1 MSYGDRMSSTRDH
14 SDDAA
19 AYVLGALAP
28 DEAEPFTEHLETCA
42 TCREEVAELRQ
53 VVDVLPI
60 AAPQHPVPRGL
71 RRRVLRVVRDDTSR
85 STAVVPLRRRWSL
98 VGGRARR
105 SLLVAGAAA
114 AIALAVI
121 GGLELSSGQGSRVI
135 RAEVT
140 GISGSAQV
148 RLSGSHGE
156 LVVRHM
162 SPPPPGKI
170 YEVWLKRARG
180 APVPT
185 SILFSVTSSG
195 SGDVGLPADLRR
207 FNQVL
212 VTPEPAGGS
221 HVPTHTPVIVARL
234 S

>member
-1 MSYGDRMSSTRDH
+1 MSHGGRMSH

-19 AYVLGALAP
+19 AYVLGSLEQ
-28 DEAEPFTEHLETCA
+28 DEAARFTEHLKTCA
-42 TCREEVAELRQ
+42 ACREDVAALGQ
-53 VVDVLPI
+53 VVNVLPI
-60 AAPQHPVPRGL
+60 AATQHPVPRRL
-71 RRRVLRVVRDDTSR
+71 RRRVLRAVREDANGS
-85 STAVVPLRRRWSL
+85 SASAGLRHRWSL
-98 VGGRARR
+98 LGDRARR

-121 GGLELSSGQGSRVI
+121 GGLELSSGQGTKVI

-148 RLSGSHGE
+148 RLSGGRAE

-162 SPPPPGKI
+162 SPPPQGKI
-170 YEVWLKRARG
+170 YQVWLKRARG
-180 APVPT
+180 APLPT
-185 SILFSVTSSG
+185 SVLFSVTSSG
-195 SGDVGLPADLRR
+195 SGDVGLPGDVRR
-207 FNQVL
+207 FSEVL

-221 HVPTHTPVIVARL
+221 QVPTHTPVIVARL

>member
-14 SDDAA
+14 SEDAA

-28 DEAEPFTEHLETCA
+28 DEAERFTEHLETCA
-42 TCREEVAELRQ
+42 ACREEVAELRQ

-71 RRRVLRVVRDDTSR
+71 RRRVLRVVRDDASA
-85 STAVVPLRRRWSL
+85 STTAVPLRRRWSL
-98 VGGRARR
+98 VGDRARR

-121 GGLELSSGQGSRVI
+121 AGLELSSGQGSKVI
-135 RAEVT
+135 RAQVT

-148 RLSGSHGE
+148 RLSGDHGE

-162 SPPPPGKI
+162 SPPTPGKI

-195 SGDVGLPADLRR
+195 SGDVGLPGDLRR

-221 HVPTHTPVIVARL
+221 QVPTHTPVIVARL

>member
-1 MSYGDRMSSTRDH
+1 MSSIREH

-19 AYVLGALAP
+19 AYVLGALEP
-28 DEAEPFTEHLETCA
+28 NEAARFREHLETCA
-42 TCREEVAELRQ
+42 ACREEVAALGQ
-53 VVDVLPI
+53 VVDALPI
-60 AAPQHPVPRGL
+60 AAPQHPVPRRL
-71 RRRVLRVVRDDTSR
+71 RRRVLRAVREDAKGPSG
-85 STAVVPLRRRWSL
+85 AAPLRHRWSS
-98 VGGRARR
+98 VGDRARR
-105 SLLVAGAAA
+105 ALLVAGAAA

-121 GGLELSSGQGSRVI
+121 GGLELSSGQRTKVI
-135 RAEVT
+135 RAQVT

-156 LVVRHM
+156 LVLRHM

-180 APVPT
+180 APLPT
-185 SILFSVTSSG
+185 SVLFSVTSTG
-195 SGDVGLPADLRR
+195 SGDVGLPGDLRR
-207 FNQVL
+207 FSEVL

-221 HVPTHTPVIVARL
+221 QVPTHTPVIVARL

>member
-1 MSYGDRMSSTRDH
+1 MSSTRDH
-14 SDDAA
+14 SDDVA
-19 AYVLGALAP
+19 AYVLGALEP
-28 DEAEPFTEHLETCA
+28 DEATRFAEHLESCA
-42 TCREEVAELRQ
+42 ACREEVAALGQ

-60 AAPQHPVPRGL
+60 VAPAHPVPRRL
-71 RRRVLRVVRDDTSR
+71 RRRVFHAVREDATG
-85 STAVVPLRRRWSL
+85 STAAARLRHRWSL
-98 VGGRARR
+98 VGDWPRR
-105 SLLVAGAAA
+105 SLLVGAVTA

-121 GGLELSSGQGSRVI
+121 GALELSSGQGTKVI

-148 RLSGSHGE
+148 RLSGGHGV

-162 SPPPPGKI
+162 PLPPPGKI

-180 APVPT
+180 APRPT
-185 SILFSVTSSG
+185 SVLFSVTSSG
-195 SGDVGLPADLRR
+195 SGDVGLPGDLHR
-207 FNQVL
+207 FSEVL

-221 HVPTHTPVIVARL
+221 QAPTHTPVIVARL

>member
-1 MSYGDRMSSTRDH
+1 
-14 SDDAA
+14 
-19 AYVLGALAP
+19 LGALAP
-28 DEAEPFTEHLETCA
+28 DEAERFTEHLEACA
-42 TCREEVAELRQ
+42 ACRQEVAALRQ
-53 VVDVLPI
+53 VVDILPI

-71 RRRVLRVVRDDTSR
+71 RRRVLRAVRDDASG
-85 STAVVPLRRRWSL
+85 STAAVPLRPRWSL
-98 VGGRARR
+98 AGDRARR

-121 GGLELSSGQGSRVI
+121 GGLELSSGQGRKVI
-135 RAEVT
+135 RAQVT

-185 SILFSVTSSG
+185 SILFSVTSAG
-195 SGDVGLPADLRR
+195 SGDVGLPGDLRR
-207 FNQVL
+207 FREVL

-221 HVPTHTPVIVARL
+221 RVPTHTPVIVARL

>member
-1 MSYGDRMSSTRDH
+1 
-14 SDDAA
+14 
-19 AYVLGALAP
+19 
-28 DEAEPFTEHLETCA
+28 
-42 TCREEVAELRQ
+42 
-53 VVDVLPI
+53 
-60 AAPQHPVPRGL
+60 
-71 RRRVLRVVRDDTSR
+71 
-85 STAVVPLRRRWSL
+85 
-98 VGGRARR
+98 
-105 SLLVAGAAA
+105 
-114 AIALAVI
+114 
-121 GGLELSSGQGSRVI
+121 
-135 RAEVT
+135 
-140 GISGSAQV
+140 
-148 RLSGSHGE
+148 
-156 LVVRHM
+156 M

-195 SGDVGLPADLRR
+195 SGEVGLPADLRR

>member
-1 MSYGDRMSSTRDH
+1 MSYGKRMSSTRDH

-19 AYVLGALAP
+19 AFVLGAIAP
-28 DEAEPFTEHLETCA
+28 DEAARFTEHLETCA
-42 TCREEVAELRQ
+42 ACREEVAALRP
-53 VVDVLPI
+53 VVDLLPI

-71 RRRVLRVVRDDTSR
+71 RRRVLRVVRDDASG
-85 STAVVPLRRRWSL
+85 STAALRLRHRWSL
-98 VGGRARR
+98 VGDRARR

-121 GGLELSSGQGSRVI
+121 GGLELSLGQGRKVI

-140 GISGSAQV
+140 GISGSAEV
-148 RLSGSHGE
+148 RLSGGHGE

-185 SILFSVTSSG
+185 SVLFSVTSSG
-195 SGDVGLPADLRR
+195 SGDVGLPGDLRR
-207 FNQVL
+207 FNEVL

-221 HVPTHTPVIVARL
+221 QVPTHTPVIVARL

>member
-1 MSYGDRMSSTRDH
+1 MSYGTRMSSTRDH

-19 AYVLGALAP
+19 AFVLGALAP
-28 DEAEPFTEHLETCA
+28 DEAARFTEHLETCA
-42 TCREEVAELRQ
+42 ACREEVAALRQ

-71 RRRVLRVVRDDTSR
+71 RRRVLRVVRDDASG
-85 STAVVPLRRRWSL
+85 STAAVPLHRRWSL
-98 VGGRARR
+98 VGDRARR
-105 SLLVAGAAA
+105 SLLVAGATA

-121 GGLELSSGQGSRVI
+121 GGLELSLGHGSRVI

-140 GISGSAQV
+140 GVSGSAQV
-148 RLSGSHGE
+148 RLSGDHGE

-162 SPPPPGKI
+162 TPPPPGKI

-185 SILFSVTSSG
+185 SVLFSVTSSG
-195 SGDVGLPADLRR
+195 SGDVGLPGDLRR
-207 FNQVL
+207 FNEVL

-221 HVPTHTPVIVARL
+221 QVPTHTPVIVARL